1 MIYLHE
7 YPTVGDFEKAYGD
20 YETQIVGSFVC
31 SAGTFEYY
39 GTGMYVVASYWKNEG
54 RELITPT
61 RTVSAGGRAGD
72 PETQSQYEITAVSQ
86 SGGVVTAFTCSEGT
100 FIYDRESLY
109 KIPNGDPFQAW
120 VNSQNQVL
128 YTVHRNAA
136 VGNGGGQDSGAYDMN
151 NRNPVEITQVNM
163 VDYDPAYHEPWV
175 SATEINRIYDDSQWF
190 DYVGEVDVYDS
201 NEPNPYLGKMHL
213 WQTVRSYRRL
223 TLTESPAVGDTLY
236 ACQLRDDNTYYKA
249 NEISGGV
256 GDIDRGI
263 KVDYN
268 KPWYTVK
275 VLTYKISGPSNLLA
289 DTSYYSSNTVS
300 FNELLAPAFTAW
312 GKRNDLSVC
321 FFYGDTFEEDDVNM
335 FMSGYCYS
343 TSEELTKSDIH
354 VRNATIYD
362 LQNERFVSNDRGQVI
377 MIIVETPPPAPVG

>member
-39 GTGMYVVASYWKNEG
+39 GTGIYVVASYWKNEG
-54 RELITPT
+54 RELITQT

-72 PETQSQYEITAVSQ
+72 PETQSQYEITSVSE

-100 FIYDRESLY
+100 FIYDREDMYLLDDTEVY
-109 KIPNGDPFQAW
+109 AW
-120 VNSQNQVL
+120 VNNQHYLL
-128 YTVHRNAA
+128 YTVYRNAA
-136 VGNGGGQDSGAYDMN
+136 VGNGGGLASGAHDIIN
-151 NRNPVEITQVNM
+151 NVNVEITQVNM

-175 SATEINRIYDDSQWF
+175 SATEINRIYADSRWF
-190 DYVGEVDVYDS
+190 DYVDEVDAYDS

-213 WQTVRSYRRL
+213 WQTARGNRGL
-223 TLTESPAVGDTLY
+223 TLSESPAVGDTLY
-236 ACQLRDDNTYYKA
+236 ACRLSDNTYYKA
-249 NEISGGV
+249 SEFFGGV
-256 GDIDRGI
+256 EDIDRGI

-275 VLTYKISGPSNLLA
+275 VLTYIVSAPSNLLA
-289 DTSYYSSNTVS
+289 DTTYYSSNTVS

-312 GKRNDLSVC
+312 GKRNDLSVR
-321 FFYGDTFEEDDVNM
+321 FFYGDTFEEDGVNM
-335 FMSGYCYS
+335 FMSGSCNS
-343 TSEELTKSDIH
+343 TSEELTKSDMH

-377 MIIVETPPPAPVG
+377 MITVAPAPVG

>member
-39 GTGMYVVASYWKNEG
+39 GTGVYMVASYWKNEG
-54 RELITPT
+54 RELITKT
-61 RTVSAGGRAGD
+61 RAVSVGGRACD
-72 PETQSQYEITAVSQ
+72 PETQSQYEITSVSE

-120 VNSQNQVL
+120 VNNQNQVL
-128 YTVHRNAA
+128 YTEYRNAA
-136 VGNGGGQDSGAYDMN
+136 VGNGGGRDSGAFDLIN
-151 NRNPVEITQVNM
+151 DVNVEITQVNM

-175 SATEINRIYDDSQWF
+175 SATEINRIYADSRWF

-213 WQTVRSYRRL
+213 WQTARGKRGL
-223 TLTESPAVGDTLY
+223 TLSESPAVGDTLY
-236 ACQLRDDNTYYKA
+236 VCQLRGGMYYKA
-249 NEISGGV
+249 SEFFGGV
-256 GDIDRGI
+256 EDIDRGI

-275 VLTYKISGPSNLLA
+275 VLTYILSGPSYLLA

-312 GKRNDLSVC
+312 GKRNDLTVW

-335 FMSGYCYS
+335 FMSGGCNS
-343 TSEELTKSDIH
+343 TSEELTKSDMH

-377 MIIVETPPPAPVG
+377 MITVAPPPVG

>member
-7 YPTVGDFEKAYGD
+7 YSNLGDFEKAYGD

-39 GTGMYVVASYWKNEG
+39 GTGMYMVVSYWKNEG

-61 RTVSAGGRAGD
+61 RAVSAGGRAGD
-72 PETQSQYEITAVSQ
+72 PETLSQYEITSVSE

-109 KIPNGDPFQAW
+109 KIPNGDPLQAW

-175 SATEINRIYDDSQWF
+175 SLTAINRIKYDYKWYDH
-190 DYVGEVDVYDS
+190 VGEVDVYDV
-201 NEPNPYLGKMHL
+201 ETEDYIGKMHL
-213 WQTVRSYRRL
+213 WKREDGRYLIISETETPGTNDTIYRDYVIDGKHL
-223 TLTESPAVGDTLY
+223 IDT
-236 ACQLRDDNTYYKA
+236 AATATATDVQ
-249 NEISGGV
+249 
-256 GDIDRGI
+256 RGTR
-263 KVDYN
+263 VDYN

-275 VLTYKISGPSNLLA
+275 VLTYILSAPSNLLA

-312 GKRNDLSVC
+312 GKRNDLSVR
-321 FFYGDTFEEDDVNM
+321 FFYGDTFEDDDDGVNM
-335 FMSGYCYS
+335 FMSGSCDS
-343 TSEELTKSDIH
+343 TSEELTKSDMH

-377 MIIVETPPPAPVG
+377 MITVAPGPVG